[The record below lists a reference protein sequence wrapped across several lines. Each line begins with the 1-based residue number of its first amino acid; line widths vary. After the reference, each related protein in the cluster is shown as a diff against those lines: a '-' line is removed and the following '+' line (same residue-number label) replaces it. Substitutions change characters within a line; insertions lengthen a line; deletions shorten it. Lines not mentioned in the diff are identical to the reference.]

1 VMIIL
6 RSLFATAAAAVLL
19 FSMSGISYQQ
29 EELSIDEEVDE
40 DEEGECI
47 EYEAGDENTIA
58 IYCDT
63 SFRDLVQAI
72 GGGGDDNDILEE
84 VQGEL
89 EVLLV
94 NGVNG
99 VDEEEEERLREES
112 EDEGQEDLEG
122 TGTTA
127 NTADDDTAADD
138 YTGSGGGSD
147 SDSDNLHYILRANLL
162 IANDVTFSMTADEDN
177 LQYLKIVGDNGII
190 VHGAIVI
197 DGVKIT
203 SWDESTNDVIEQDSN
218 GTISRAYIQFDA
230 SEGSQIIN
238 SEFGYL
244 GYQEL
249 GKRGFDLFGPGASYT
264 GEGASSD
271 MVIRD
276 SEFHHM
282 WFAFYSRGAYNIVVD
297 GNEYHHNIRYAL
309 DPHSGTRDMNIT
321 NNWFYNNPIGVICS
335 DKCSNI
341 IIEGNRIENS
351 TIAGIFFSRNMSDSV
366 ARNNYVY
373 NATIGITIS
382 ESSNNQIYN
391 NTIEGTSSGIRF
403 VHLEQLRD
411 GWTEDNLVY
420 NNTISD
426 SEYGIRVTRSH
437 NNNTVE
443 NQIFSNIN
451 TSEYVL
457 TGNAA
462 IIISEHHFDDA
473 LIRQEGNATNNR
485 VEIVNSGTIMVTE
498 ISSDGEDGEDSR
510 EVNTYNTNNEPYVK
524 VLNPGDRII
533 VNS

>member
-1 VMIIL
+1 L
-6 RSLFATAAAAVLL
+6 AA
-19 FSMSGISYQQ
+19 S
-29 EELSIDEEVDE
+29 D
-40 DEEGECI
+40 CI
-47 EYEAGDENTIA
+47 EYEAGDENTIT

-341 IIEGNRIENS
+341 IIEGNRIENNPR
-351 TIAGIFFSRNMSDSV
+351 GIFFSRNMSDSV
-366 ARNNYVY
+366 ARNNYVH
-373 NATIGITIS
+373 NATTGILLS
-382 ESSNNQIYN
+382 ESPNNQIYN
-391 NTIEGTSSGIRF
+391 NTIEAATNQGILLYDPAEF
-403 VHLEQLRD
+403 RD
-411 GWTEDNLVY
+411 GLTENNLIY
-420 NNTISD
+420 DNTISN
-426 SEYGIRVTRSH
+426 SEDGIRAARSH
-437 NNNTVE
+437 DNTLENNY
-443 NQIFSNIN
+443 FSNIKGN
-451 TSEYVL
+451 EYAL
-457 TGNAA
+457 TGNASFVIREQDFDNA
-462 IIISEHHFDDA
+462 IIESSGMRNI
-473 LIRQEGNATNNR
+473 I
-485 VEIVNSGTIMVTE
+485 EIVDSGTIEVLE
-498 ISSDGEDGEDSR
+498 IGADDSSVEDAGDGDIYDTDDERYRKILS
-510 EVNTYNTNNEPYVK
+510 N
-524 VLNPGDRII
+524 GDRII
-533 VNS
+533 IDNS